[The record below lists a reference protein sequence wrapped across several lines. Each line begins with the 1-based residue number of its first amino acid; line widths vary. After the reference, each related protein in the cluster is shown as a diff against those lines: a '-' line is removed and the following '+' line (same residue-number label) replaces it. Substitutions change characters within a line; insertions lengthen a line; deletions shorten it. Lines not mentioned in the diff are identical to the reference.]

1 MKQLTAICIGAGGRG
16 RAYSN
21 IMAEM
26 PEKFKLIG
34 VADPV
39 DAAREVLREN
49 FNLPAE
55 NCYKSWEEILSRPK
69 FADIAIIATMDDMHY
84 GPAMKAISLGY
95 DILLEKPIAQ
105 TVGECADIAKAAH
118 EKGVKVIVCHV
129 LR

>member
-16 RAYSN
+16 RGYSN

-39 DAAREVLREN
+39 NAAREVLREN

-55 NCYKSWEEILSRPK
+55 NCCKSWEEILSRPK
-69 FADIAIIATMDDMHY
+69 FADIAISQPWTIC
-84 GPAMKAISLGY
+84 I
-95 DILLEKPIAQ
+95 
-105 TVGECADIAKAAH
+105 TVPQ
-118 EKGVKVIVCHV
+118 
-129 LR
+129 